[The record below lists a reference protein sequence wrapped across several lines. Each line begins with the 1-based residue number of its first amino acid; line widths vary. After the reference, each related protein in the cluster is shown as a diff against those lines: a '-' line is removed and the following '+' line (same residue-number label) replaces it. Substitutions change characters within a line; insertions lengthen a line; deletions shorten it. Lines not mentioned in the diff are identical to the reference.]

1 MYIKI
6 PTEMLTDIYNL
17 VSQIIENSDVN
28 FHIFLRHVP
37 DPLKD
42 QFPNYVSIPNPRRQI
57 CDG

>member
-1 MYIKI
+1 
-6 PTEMLTDIYNL
+6 MLTDIYNL